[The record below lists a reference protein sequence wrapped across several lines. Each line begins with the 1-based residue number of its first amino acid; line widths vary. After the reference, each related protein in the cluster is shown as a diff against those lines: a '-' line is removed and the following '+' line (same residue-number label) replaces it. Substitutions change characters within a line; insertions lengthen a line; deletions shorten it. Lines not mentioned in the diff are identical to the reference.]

1 MFLPTEPL
9 MSVTIVT
16 LDATTNVPVPL
27 VDVAWRD
34 VNDEQL
40 EGTLSLTATVLIS
53 HQSVNTTASAL
64 SKNFSFLL

>member
-40 EGTLSLTATVLIS
+40 EGNLL
-53 HQSVNTTASAL
+53 AL
-64 SKNFSFLL
+64 QQQC